1 MSEREG
7 REFRLRS
14 IWATGLQATAST
26 PSQVIMSQHEP
37 SRVTPT
43 SDSVTV
49 ERLDPADHARVI
61 SLRPHSHQ
69 AAFVASNAE
78 SLEDAADNPA
88 SVPLIIRAAGE
99 PVGFAMYALDED
111 DGNYWIYRLMID
123 ARVQGR
129 GYGRA
134 AVIRIVEMLSRI
146 PGCDRVV
153 LGVKPDNERARR
165 LYEAVGFRPTGEII
179 DGEIVMTLAF

>member
-1 MSEREG
+1 
-7 REFRLRS
+7 
-14 IWATGLQATAST
+14 
-26 PSQVIMSQHEP
+26 MSQHEP
-37 SRVTPT
+37 SRITPT
-43 SDSVTV
+43 SDSITV
-49 ERLDPADHARVI
+49 EPLDPADHARVI
-61 SLRPHSHQ
+61 SLRPHPHQ

-88 SVPLIIRAAGE
+88 CVPLIIRAAGE